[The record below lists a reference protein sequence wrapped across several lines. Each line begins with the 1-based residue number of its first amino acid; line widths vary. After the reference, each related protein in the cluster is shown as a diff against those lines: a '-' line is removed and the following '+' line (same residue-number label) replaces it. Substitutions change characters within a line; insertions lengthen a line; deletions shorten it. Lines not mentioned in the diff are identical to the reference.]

1 MGLSKKLGGATQ
13 KVPASPVVPYKWSNQ
28 TYTVAEILKK
38 FKLPCVVQCATD
50 DSCTV
55 VWSDFQFDLKQ
66 PLLLYSKRSAEKV
79 HAVSL
84 KQTND
89 VLEEI
94 GPPLAIPADYEGWFG
109 AAPKG
114 LSKAK
119 RHFRIE
125 SIANTTSRRFL
136 VTTKCPAFTRSHGHE
151 GSLQFVPHDI
161 MPGETLR
168 RVCVLDSD
176 VDDPDCPDLVRQH
189 GPCLECL
196 DDKDEDVVIPLS
208 YATLSYEVADTYPD
222 EESRVFQIPSL
233 VEAGNTKLPRILNLI
248 HGDPPLLAYAFTGTV
263 RCYSVFSEE
272 TILAA
277 TLEDPGSRCLELITD
292 SCVRFRLGLNE
303 VAVKKTCEYT
313 SAFQMCENFGAKFVT
328 KIKVSFTLKPDVS
341 DTAVVDVSTSE
352 STSDMQDVEATS
364 EFDITWGS
372 VKKAKLLMASSL
384 PKSDASN
391 QVAAATAAAAT
402 TAAAITTTAII
413 TEPVVETTAPIDVT
427 SLSDDQSPIYNKIG
441 SHSDDPSPVYGKICE
456 TEMPQ
461 HRDFTEQEIL
471 KLMLKKGMMES
482 TDLVDDVPGDDGL
495 DEPSVEIERDEAS
508 VMPEGT
514 EPPLDSGSL
523 HGNRVTDNP
532 LFYFFQR
539 HPEQNPWKPTE
550 TIDEDPEASEVESS
564 SDDCQEENLNLQKRD
579 GNPLGYLF
587 TQPPIQPSSQADA
600 KNPLSYLFEPMSNQT
615 SSDRESRKE
624 TTADKKKDDCS
635 ANVQPGA
642 SSVKP
647 ESELHFYN
655 KMARRTARVYSGS
668 DEDDDDSGEEEEE
681 DSCSDTDNS
690 SETSEPSGIRKELYH
705 EEAIRL
711 PVTTTLT
718 NSGQFQTQ
726 RHPVIEIRGSPT
738 GSASK
743 DSSCASSLK
752 RLKNSSPPP
761 YHQINTDNGSAG
773 VDLYSEETEAVN
785 DLFTLVDMESIKDSS
800 TNSSKCSMWLQ
811 KNDGPTFGVTESQQ
825 KTAVKTDTVDR
836 LNTLLEEVSEIVSTS
851 SDRILDSN
859 KDLRN
864 ISPDITNAT
873 SQSSAHSKTKT
884 KTNDNTMT
892 VSGEPYTR
900 TLILGQSRH
909 SGSFIDTDSLET
921 AHPPDPNLDEI
932 RFKRGDLK
940 SRFNDRFHP
949 ELNVSNAETS
959 PGIIRRSNTGSVLP
973 QIDQERM
980 IQSKTRKLHNAKPR
994 EPSLSS
1000 IFSVIK
1006 GQKANSNLSK
1016 TNSHQDGHSRYESTE
1031 IDDSNESLTTLDS
1044 DRKYPFPYKNQR
1056 VLSLT
1061 RGNIVSSFQN
1071 LDRLNSSN
1079 DSGSSN
1085 RSSSS
1090 LDNSY
1095 FRGTQGVPRLVV
1107 IGDNDLIV
1115 QNTLPNSNGHD
1126 REMMYAQEC
1135 NGYTYELSSGECNPA
1150 EAAEQ
1155 KFQTPERYA
1164 ISKSGKFRP
1173 NKLSRPQTN
1182 VLLMENDGDFLPEDY
1197 V

>member
-1 MGLSKKLGGATQ
+1 
-13 KVPASPVVPYKWSNQ
+13 
-28 TYTVAEILKK
+28 
-38 FKLPCVVQCATD
+38 
-50 DSCTV
+50 
-55 VWSDFQFDLKQ
+55 
-66 PLLLYSKRSAEKV
+66 
-79 HAVSL
+79 
-84 KQTND
+84 
-89 VLEEI
+89 
-94 GPPLAIPADYEGWFG
+94 
-109 AAPKG
+109 
-114 LSKAK
+114 
-119 RHFRIE
+119 
-125 SIANTTSRRFL
+125 
-136 VTTKCPAFTRSHGHE
+136 
-151 GSLQFVPHDI
+151 

-196 DDKDEDVVIPLS
+196 DEKDEDLVIPLS

-233 VEAGNTKLPRILNLI
+233 VEAGNSKLPRILTLI
-248 HGDPPLLAYAFTGTV
+248 HGDPPLLAYAFTGMV

-292 SCVRFRLGLNE
+292 SCVKFRLGLNE
-303 VAVKKTCEYT
+303 AAVKKTCEYT

-328 KIKVSFTLKPDVS
+328 KIKVSFTLKPEVS
-341 DTAVVDVSTSE
+341 DTGVADVSTSE

-372 VKKAKLLMASSL
+372 VKKAKLLVASSFQ
-384 PKSDASN
+384 KSDASN
-391 QVAAATAAAAT
+391 QVAAAVVAAAT
-402 TAAAITTTAII
+402 TTAITT
-413 TEPVVETTAPIDVT
+413 EPVIETRVPDVT
-427 SLSDDQSPIYNKIG
+427 SLSHDHSPIYSKIG

-456 TEMPQ
+456 TEIPQ
-461 HRDFTEQEIL
+461 HRDFTEQEIV

-482 TDLVDDVPGDDGL
+482 TALVDDVPVEQDL
-495 DEPSVEIERDEAS
+495 DKPSVEIEIDEVSEA
-508 VMPEGT
+508 PEGT
-514 EPPLDSGSL
+514 EPPLGSGSL

-550 TIDEDPEASEVESS
+550 PTDEDAEASEVESS
-564 SDDCQEENLNLQKRD
+564 SDDCEEENLNLQKHD
-579 GNPLGYLF
+579 KNPLGYLF
-587 TQPPIQPSSQADA
+587 TQPPIQSSTQADA
-600 KNPLSYLFEPMSNQT
+600 KNPLSYLFEPMSSQT
-615 SSDRESRKE
+615 LTDTESRVEKTSDR
-624 TTADKKKDDCS
+624 KKDDFS

-647 ESELHFYN
+647 ECELHFYN

-668 DEDDDDSGEEEEE
+668 DEDDDDSEEEEE
-681 DSCSDTDNS
+681 DSCSDTDDS
-690 SETSEPSGIRKELYH
+690 SETSKPSGIRKELYH

-711 PVTTTLT
+711 PITTTLID
-718 NSGQFQTQ
+718 SGNFQTQ
-726 RHPVIEIRGSPT
+726 RHPDIETGGKSPN

-752 RLKNSSPPP
+752 RLKSYSPSP
-761 YHQINTDNGSAG
+761 YPEINTGKGTDS
-773 VDLYSEETEAVN
+773 VDVYGEETEAVN

-811 KNDGPTFGVTESQQ
+811 RSDGSTFGVSESQQ
-825 KTAVKTDTVDR
+825 KISVKNNTVDR

-873 SQSSAHSKTKT
+873 SQSYAHSKTKT
-884 KTNDNTMT
+884 KPNDNTIT
-892 VSGEPYTR
+892 VSGEPNSGTS
-900 TLILGQSRH
+900 ILEQSHH
-909 SGSFIDTDSLET
+909 SGSFIERDSPET
-921 AHPPDPNLDEI
+921 THPPDPNLGEI
-932 RFKRGDLK
+932 KFKRGDLK

-949 ELNVSNAETS
+949 EFMSNGETS
-959 PGIIRRSNTGSVLP
+959 PGIIRRSNTGSVFP
-973 QIDQERM
+973 QIDQEKI
-980 IQSKTRKLHNAKPR
+980 IQSKTRKLHNTKPR

-1006 GQKANSNLSK
+1006 RQKPNSNLSK
-1016 TNSHQDGHSRYESTE
+1016 TNSHQNGHSRYESTE
-1031 IDDSNESLTTLDS
+1031 IDDSNESLSALDS
-1044 DRKYPFPYKNQR
+1044 DRKYPFPYKSQR

-1071 LDRLNSSN
+1071 LDRLTSSN

-1095 FRGTQGVPRLVV
+1095 FRGTQGTPRLVV

-1115 QNTLPNSNGHD
+1115 QNTLPSSIGHD
-1126 REMMYAQEC
+1126 SEMMYAQEC
-1135 NGYTYELSSGECNPA
+1135 NGYTYGRSSGECR
-1150 EAAEQ
+1150 AAEVAEQ
-1155 KFQTPERYA
+1155 NFQTQERYA

-1182 VLLMENDGDFLPEDY
+1182 VLLIENEGDFLPEDY